1 MSETNWYV
9 ITGAPSSGKTTLVEA
24 LEKKGYLVIHEVA
37 RAYIEMEMEHGR
49 TLGQIR
55 ADKKSFENWILNRKL
70 AIEETLPA
78 GEIIIFDRAI
88 PDSIAYFEEAGLD
101 PQEAIDKSP
110 RNRYKMVFLLDL
122 LPYQA
127 DHARI
132 EDSQIA
138 KRLDQGI
145 ERSYKMLGYT
155 VMRIGVMSVAE
166 RLELVTAYMNPSQKH
181 V

>member
-9 ITGAPSSGKTTLVEA
+9 ITGAPSSGKTTLVQA
-24 LEKKGYLVIHEVA
+24 LEEKGYRVIHEVA
-37 RAYIEMEMEHGR
+37 RAYIEMQMEQGHA
-49 TLGQIR
+49 LEKIR
-55 ADKKSFENWILNRKL
+55 VDKKSFENWILNKKL

-78 GEIIIFDRAI
+78 DEIIIFDRAI
-88 PDSIAYFEEAGLD
+88 PDSIAYFEEAGID
-101 PQEAIDKSP
+101 PQEAIGKSP
-110 RNRYKMVFLLDL
+110 RNRYKGVFLLDL

-145 ERSYKMLGYT
+145 ETSYKMLGYT
-155 VMRIGVMSVAE
+155 VMRIGVMSVAA
-166 RLELVTAYMNPSQKH
+166 RLKLVTAHMERE
-181 V
+181 